1 MYFDQI
7 KAELVEAQDV
17 LNKFVSDDNN
27 IKLIEKAAKLLAES
41 FKNGGKV
48 LSCGN
53 GGSHCDAMHFA
64 EELTGRYRENRPG
77 YPAIA
82 ISDVSHLS
90 CVSNDFGYEYV
101 FSRFVEAVGKEGDVL
116 FGLSTSG
123 NSKNILNAIEAA
135 KLLAESFKNGGKV
148 LSCGN
153 GGSHCD
159 AMHFAEELTGRY
171 RENRPGYPAIAISD
185 VSHLSCVSND
195 FGYEYV
201 FSRFVEA
208 VGKEGDVLFGL
219 STSGNSKNI
228 LNAIEAAKAKG
239 MKVIAMTGKD
249 GGKMAGLADVE
260 IRVPHFGYAD
270 RIQEIHIKVI
280 HILMM
285 LVEFEMAKE
294 A

>member
-7 KAELVEAQDV
+7 KAELMEAQDV
-17 LNKFVSDDNN
+17 LNKFVSDDDN

-101 FSRFVEAVGKEGDVL
+101 FSRYVESVGRTGDVL
-116 FGLSTSG
+116 LGISTSG
-123 NSKNILNAIEAA
+123 NSGNVIKAIEAA
-135 KLLAESFKNGGKV
+135 RAQ
-148 LSCGN
+148 
-153 GGSHCD
+153 
-159 AMHFAEELTGRY
+159 
-171 RENRPGYPAIAISD
+171 
-185 VSHLSCVSND
+185 
-195 FGYEYV
+195 
-201 FSRFVEA
+201 
-208 VGKEGDVLFGL
+208 
-219 STSGNSKNI
+219 
-228 LNAIEAAKAKG
+228 G
-239 MKVIAMTGKD
+239 MKVITLTGKD
-249 GGKMAGLADVE
+249 GGKMAGSADVE

-280 HILMM
+280 HILIM
-285 LVEFEMAKE
+285 LIEKEMVKA
-294 A
+294 